1 MPGLTD
7 WFQVFRTGTH
17 TDSSGRRHTFT
28 VADLDRAI
36 AEYEPDSAPIVAGHP
51 RTNAPAFGWIKEFR
65 RRGEFLEAR
74 CSSVVPEFA
83 ELVERGLYKNR
94 SMCFNPDGS
103 FRHVG
108 FLGAAP
114 PAIKGLAQI
123 KFSESESLLMEFN
136 APTPTEESGLA
147 AQAAPEPAAAQ
158 PAAPEPEASAPE
170 PSAET
175 PASSAQTS
183 TQSSAPALSSA
194 QASVEPASGESFPSM
209 AELGQVIKRLQ
220 NKVQELEA
228 EISRKDL
235 EQRRQAFSAYA
246 ESLVYQGRLKS
257 DLKERLVNTLETLA
271 QGSSGE
277 FAQATCQGV
286 ETFKELL
293 NELLPTVKVPLGE
306 FAAASQAAPLTNYNP
321 QEVAL
326 AAQRLI
332 REEAKS
338 GQTLTPSQAV
348 NRILQGGAHA

>member
-158 PAAPEPEASAPE
+158 PAAPEPEASA
-170 PSAET
+170 
-175 PASSAQTS
+175 
-183 TQSSAPALSSA
+183 QSSAPALSSA